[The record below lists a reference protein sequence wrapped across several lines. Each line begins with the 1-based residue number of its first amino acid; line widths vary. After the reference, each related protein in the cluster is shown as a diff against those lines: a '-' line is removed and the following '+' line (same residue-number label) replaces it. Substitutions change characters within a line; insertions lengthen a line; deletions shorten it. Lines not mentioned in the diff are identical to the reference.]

1 MRNIVDFLTKQNY
14 RCVQQKEGVNPM
26 DWHLP
31 FILSLL
37 LSPFLKLSPTSI
49 GIDDAGKDLLAFGAL
64 DDMVDNIINPH
75 LIDLMMAKGTGAFY

>member
-1 MRNIVDFLTKQNY
+1 
-14 RCVQQKEGVNPM
+14 
-26 DWHLP
+26 
-31 FILSLL
+31 
-37 LSPFLKLSPTSI
+37 LSPTSI